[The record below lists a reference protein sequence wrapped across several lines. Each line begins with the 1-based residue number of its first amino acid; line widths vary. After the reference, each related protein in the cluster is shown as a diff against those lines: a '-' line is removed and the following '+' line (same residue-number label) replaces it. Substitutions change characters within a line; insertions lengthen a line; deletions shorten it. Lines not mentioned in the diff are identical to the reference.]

1 MKAVVSS
8 NQEDTAAFLQTGFL
22 LSGEKNPNIQ
32 CLLSIGRQARLSIR

>member
-22 LSGEKNPNIQ
+22 K
-32 CLLSIGRQARLSIR
+32 IRIFNAF